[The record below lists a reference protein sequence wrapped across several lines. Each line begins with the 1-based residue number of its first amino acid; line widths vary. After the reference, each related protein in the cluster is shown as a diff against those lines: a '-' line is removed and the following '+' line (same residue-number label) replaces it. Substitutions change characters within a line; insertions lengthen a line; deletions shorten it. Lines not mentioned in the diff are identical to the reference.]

1 MSRLVP
7 SALELIPPCLPG
19 PPYKK
24 PRYGPVAIRE
34 VSVKTPW
41 NQRGNFCF
49 VSFSFKFPKTTRA
62 RPAGH
67 EFSAGHVRVKNRVA
81 QPPLTPSP
89 TEPHRSI
96 DHLVP
101 GPTRRRPFSV
111 PTHSRWRAVRNL
123 RKKMK
128 FYCKISAEPSPQ
140 NLLLCSMLML
150 SSYRPSPCVSLSLQH
165 FISALK

>member
-1 MSRLVP
+1 MICFSFNIGCSESKVIFKRRKKNQTCQIKMFYREQTFAPRVFHSELQQQTSTVNTP
-7 SALELIPPCLPG
+7 WACDKGCAEACAERFSAL
-19 PPYKK
+19 
-24 PRYGPVAIRE
+24 
-34 VSVKTPW
+34 
-41 NQRGNFCF
+41 N
-49 VSFSFKFPKTTRA
+49 
-62 RPAGH
+62 
-67 EFSAGHVRVKNRVA
+67 
-81 QPPLTPSP
+81 
-89 TEPHRSI
+89 TEPHRPI

-101 GPTRRRPFSV
+101 GPTRPRPFSV

-123 RKKMK
+123 PKKMK

>member
-1 MSRLVP
+1 MSRLGP
-7 SALELIPPCLPG
+7 SALELMPPCVPG

-24 PRYGPVAIRE
+24 PRHGPVAIRE

-49 VSFSFKFPKTTRA
+49 VSFSLKFPKTTRA
-62 RPAGH
+62 WPAGH
-67 EFSAGHVRVKNRVA
+67 EFSAGHVREA
-81 QPPLTPSP
+81 PPFLAPPVDRPRETSY
-89 TEPHRSI
+89 
-96 DHLVP
+96 LVP
-101 GPTRRRPFSV
+101 GPTRPRPFSV

-123 RKKMK
+123 PKKMK

-150 SSYRPSPCVSLSLQH
+150 SSYRPSPCVSLSFQH

>member
-7 SALELIPPCLPG
+7 SALELIPPCVRG

-34 VSVKTPW
+34 VSVNTPW

-49 VSFSFKFPKTTRA
+49 VSFSFKFLKTTCV

-67 EFSAGHVRVKNRVA
+67 EFSAGHIRVKYTCGPSSNA
-81 QPPLTPSP
+81 Q
-89 TEPHRSI
+89 PHRSI

-101 GPTRRRPFSV
+101 GPTRPRPFSV

-123 RKKMK
+123 PKKMK